1 MSYGYYQGFL
11 DGSVGKESICNVGD
25 SGDAGLIPASGRS
38 PGAEDGNALQY
49 PCLKVP
55 MNRRAWWD
63 IVQRVT
69 KSQTRLSMHN
79 DMVIIIFLKVVP
91 CPLPSCFI
99 PSSEI
104 LFPHSYLKQRGNG
117 PSSVTASRLSRGIDS
132 AYQDAWSETEHFLL
146 QGSKLAQQK
155 LVAFPG
161 GKSSGREKTPWRE
174 SSGSTFGVT
183 RRWDMTATRS
193 LACHHS
199 FLIMLFLLFLL
210 NLVSTVKN
218 TEVCVSKKA

>member
-11 DGSVGKESICNVGD
+11 DSSVGKESICNVGD

-49 PCLKVP
+49 PCLKIP

-69 KSQTRLSMHN
+69 KSQTWPSMHN
-79 DMVIIIFLKVVP
+79 DMVIIIFLKS
-91 CPLPSCFI
+91 CALPPSLLFHSFLRDFI
-99 PSSEI
+99 PTFLSEAEGQWSI
-104 LFPHSYLKQRGNG
+104 FCNCFKAEQGHWLW
-117 PSSVTASRLSRGIDS
+117 LSGCLIWNR
-132 AYQDAWSETEHFLL
+132 AFL
-146 QGSKLAQQK
+146 A
-155 LVAFPG
+155 PG
-161 GKSSGREKTPWRE
+161 FKTPTAETGCLPWRG
-174 SSGSTFGVT
+174 SSGSTFGVN

-218 TEVCVSKKA
+218 TEVCVSKKT

>member
-11 DGSVGKESICNVGD
+11 DSSVGKESICNVGD

-49 PCLKVP
+49 PCLKIP

-69 KSQTRLSMHN
+69 KSQTWLSMHN

-132 AYQDAWSETEHFLL
+132 DYPDLKQSISCSRVQNSHSRNWLSSLEGVFWEYIWGEQEVRYDSYQKPGLPSFLPYH
-146 QGSKLAQQK
+146 
-155 LVAFPG
+155 AFP
-161 GKSSGREKTPWRE
+161 
-174 SSGSTFGVT
+174 
-183 RRWDMTATRS
+183 
-193 LACHHS
+193 S
-199 FLIMLFLLFLL
+199 FPTQPGLY
-210 NLVSTVKN
+210 
-218 TEVCVSKKA
+218 C

>member
-11 DGSVGKESICNVGD
+11 DSSVGKESICNVGD

-49 PCLKVP
+49 PCLKIP

-69 KSQTRLSMHN
+69 KSQTWLSMHN

-132 AYQDAWSETEHFLL
+132 DYQDAWSETEHFLL
-146 QGSKLAQQK
+146 QGSKLPQQK
-155 LVAFPG
+155 LVVFPG
-161 GKSSGREKTPWRE
+161 GGLLGVHLGWPGGEIWQLPEAWLAIIPSLSCFSFFSYSTWSLLLRTLKSVSVRRLRGVWGPW
-174 SSGSTFGVT
+174 
-183 RRWDMTATRS
+183 
-193 LACHHS
+193 
-199 FLIMLFLLFLL
+199 
-210 NLVSTVKN
+210 
-218 TEVCVSKKA
+218 